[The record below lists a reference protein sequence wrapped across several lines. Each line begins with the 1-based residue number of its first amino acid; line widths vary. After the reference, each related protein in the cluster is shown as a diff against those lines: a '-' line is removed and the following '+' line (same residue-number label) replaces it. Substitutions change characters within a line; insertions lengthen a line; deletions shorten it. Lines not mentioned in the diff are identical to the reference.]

1 MKNRKFIYLRV
12 YKTVPRTLDSYSKST
27 RWVEY
32 NINRKFILKNI
43 YSPLINC
50 NYVIETRCF
59 SILQHPNDPN
69 DAILIEKEEYTR
81 ETLLFVELISLR
93 KLDEFPRSLARSM
106 VLLSFSLFH
115 DNEKQQEE
123 DRLLPS
129 NEPRPT
135 LPLLSVKK
143 RLCSVQFRLN
153 IGAKRS
159 IHSIPRTIPRV
170 ERRKKK
176 RKTFASCIFIV
187 ATFPIRDG
195 GQTRGDELCHF
206 SKSSFESKWFW
217 V

>member
-129 NEPRPT
+129 NEPRST

-170 ERRKKK
+170 KRRKKK
-176 RKTFASCIFIV
+176 EKLSHRASSSWQLFQ
-187 ATFPIRDG
+187 FEME
-195 GQTRGDELCHF
+195 DELCHF